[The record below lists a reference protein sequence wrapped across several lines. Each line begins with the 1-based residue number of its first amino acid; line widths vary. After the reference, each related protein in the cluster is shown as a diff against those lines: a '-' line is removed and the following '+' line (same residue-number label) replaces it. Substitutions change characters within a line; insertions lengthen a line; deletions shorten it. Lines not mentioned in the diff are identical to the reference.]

1 MEQLAACD
9 QLGGWPL
16 RAYECVAHVRVETG
30 SPGASSAWVETGSSG
45 ALSGSQYC
53 ISGWIVCQVLVNYWM
68 RSPTEMSD
76 QIGLW
81 SWLIGVLL
89 INYELT
95 ICPVLLKKKLRYIEF
110 AWWTMN
116 CVLKQRFSC
125 CIDQVVICQFTALY
139 GLVHIRLNCFLSW
152 LIDVLLVNYEL
163 TICPFFWK
171 TLLHWICLVNYEL
184 CFEQEI
190 SLLDLLLSSLY
201 LLSFVLSIVW
211 V

>member
-1 MEQLAACD
+1 MNEISNWNVWPKWFVVVTDWRATHQLWTNDMPCSF
-9 QLGGWPL
+9 
-16 RAYECVAHVRVETG
+16 E
-30 SPGASSAWVETGSSG
+30 
-45 ALSGSQYC
+45 
-53 ISGWIVCQVLVNYWM
+53 
-68 RSPTEMSD
+68 
-76 QIGLW
+76 
-81 SWLIGVLL
+81 
-89 INYELT
+89 
-95 ICPVLLKKKLRYIEF
+95 KKKLRYIEF